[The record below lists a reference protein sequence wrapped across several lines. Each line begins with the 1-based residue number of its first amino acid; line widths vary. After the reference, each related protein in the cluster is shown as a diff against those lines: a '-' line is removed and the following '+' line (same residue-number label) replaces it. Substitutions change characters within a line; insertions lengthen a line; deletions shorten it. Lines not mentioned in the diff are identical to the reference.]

1 MILIHVFT
9 SFQFSLY
16 MLFKIKTTFQNFRV
30 QPNDLHVILKEL
42 KRIPQIKSIKRNIF
56 DGRQIATYIYAN
68 FSD

>member
-1 MILIHVFT
+1 MT
-9 SFQFSLY
+9 SCSVNTPPITLNRDLY
-16 MLFKIKTTFQNFRV
+16 FEENTV

-56 DGRQIATYIYAN
+56 DGRQIATYIYAD